1 MGSSELRNQAADHPV
16 KAARLARAKDH
27 RLVDVAA
34 AAEISTSYLS
44 MIEHGL
50 VPPPAVQGRIAA
62 VLGSPVEELWA
73 T

>member
-1 MGSSELRNQAADHPV
+1 MASSETPADHPV
-16 KAARLARAKDH
+16 KAARLTRAADR

-50 VPPPAVQGRIAA
+50 VPPVKVQERLAA
-62 VLGSPVEELWA
+62 VLGSPVEELW
-73 T
+73 TT